1 MADTP
6 SKAPTNGTPDAADQ
20 PPQSGQKPRK
30 RRIGRLVFRALLLLL
45 IAVPISAAL
54 FALARPVDAERTWIG
69 VQRYWRH
76 TLASYKVPL
85 PGTPD
90 LWNLDKRLASHGL
103 AVGNPIFMR
112 IFKREFEL
120 ELWMLRDGKFHRF
133 ATYPICKWSGELG
146 PKIKT
151 GDRQAPEGFYT
162 VDAKALNPNS
172 AWHRSFNLG
181 FPNAFDRAHGRS
193 GSFLMVHG
201 GCGSIGCYA
210 MTNPVIDEIWK
221 LVTSALNG
229 GQQRF
234 QVQVFPF
241 RMTEANLARHSGS
254 PQSAFWAS
262 LKPGYDLFDANLT
275 PPKVSVCGK
284 TYAFGPGAE
293 GSDGSAPIEAGCP
306 TGSTAR

>member
-1 MADTP
+1 M
-6 SKAPTNGTPDAADQ
+6 
-20 PPQSGQKPRK
+20 
-30 RRIGRLVFRALLLLL
+30 RALRLAVLLS
-45 IAVPISAAL
+45 IAVAISAAI
-54 FALARPVDAERTWIG
+54 FALARPVDAERAWIG
-69 VQRYWRH
+69 IERHWRSL
-76 TLASYKVPL
+76 LAANGVTL

-90 LWNLDKRLASHGL
+90 LSSLDQRLAAHGL

-120 ELWMLRDGKFHRF
+120 ELWMMRDGRFHRF

-181 FPNAFDRAHGRS
+181 FPNTFDRAHGRT

-210 MTNPVIDEIWK
+210 MTNPVIDEIWR
-221 LVTSALNG
+221 LVTGALNK
-229 GQQRF
+229 GQPRF

-241 RMTEANLARHSGS
+241 RMTERNLARHEGS
-254 PQSAFWAS
+254 PLAPFWAS
-262 LKPGYDLFDANLT
+262 LKPGYDLFEASQV
-275 PPKVSVCGK
+275 PPKVTVCGK
-284 TYAFGPGAE
+284 RYAFAAGAE
-293 GSDGSAPIEAGCP
+293 GYDGSGSIDAGCP
-306 TGSTAR
+306 AAGASAP

>member
-1 MADTP
+1 M
-6 SKAPTNGTPDAADQ
+6 
-20 PPQSGQKPRK
+20 
-30 RRIGRLVFRALLLLL
+30 LAL
-45 IAVPISAAL
+45 AL
-54 FALARPVDAERTWIG
+54 AITVAIFALVRPVEAERAWIG
-69 VQRYWRH
+69 IERHWRS
-76 TLASYKVPL
+76 TLASYGVTL

-90 LWNLDKRLASHGL
+90 LASLDSRLSAHGVK
-103 AVGNPIFMR
+103 VGDPIFLR

-120 ELWMLRDGKFHRF
+120 ELWMKRDGRFQRF

-146 PKIKT
+146 PKLKT

-162 VDAKALNPNS
+162 VDAGALNPNS
-172 AWHRSFNLG
+172 AWRRSFNLG
-181 FPNAFDRAHGRS
+181 FPNAFDRAHGRT

-210 MTNPVIDEIWK
+210 MTNPVIDEIWR
-221 LVTSALNG
+221 LVTGALNG

-241 RMTEANLARHSGS
+241 RMTERNLARYGGS
-254 PQSAFWAS
+254 PLAPFWAS
-262 LKPGYDLFDANLT
+262 LKPGYDLFEASAV

-284 TYAFGPGAE
+284 QYAFAPGAP

-306 TGSTAR
+306 ASPAPTAR

>member
-120 ELWMLRDGKFHRF
+120 ELWMLRDGKFHR
-133 ATYPICKWSGELG
+133 LG
-146 PKIKT
+146 WI
-151 GDRQAPEGFYT
+151 FWH
-162 VDAKALNPNS
+162 S
-172 AWHRSFNLG
+172 AN
-181 FPNAFDRAHGRS
+181 HGAAQN
-193 GSFLMVHG
+193 
-201 GCGSIGCYA
+201 GCA
-210 MTNPVIDEIWK
+210 AERRDE
-221 LVTSALNG
+221 
-229 GQQRF
+229 QC
-234 QVQVFPF
+234 
-241 RMTEANLARHSGS
+241 
-254 PQSAFWAS
+254 
-262 LKPGYDLFDANLT
+262 
-275 PPKVSVCGK
+275 VC
-284 TYAFGPGAE
+284 
-293 GSDGSAPIEAGCP
+293 
-306 TGSTAR
+306 

>member
-1 MADTP
+1 M
-6 SKAPTNGTPDAADQ
+6 
-20 PPQSGQKPRK
+20 
-30 RRIGRLVFRALLLLL
+30 RALRLAVLLS
-45 IAVPISAAL
+45 IAVAISAAI
-54 FALARPVDAERTWIG
+54 FALARPVDAERAWIG
-69 VQRYWRH
+69 IERHWRSL
-76 TLASYKVPL
+76 LAANGVKL

-90 LWNLDKRLASHGL
+90 LASLDQRLAAHGL

-120 ELWMLRDGKFHRF
+120 ELWMMRDGRFHRF
-133 ATYPICKWSGELG
+133 STYPICKWSGELG

-181 FPNAFDRAHGRS
+181 FPNTFDRAHGRT

-210 MTNPVIDEIWK
+210 MTNPVIDEIWR
-221 LVTSALNG
+221 LVTGALNK
-229 GQQRF
+229 GQPRF

-241 RMTEANLARHSGS
+241 RMTERNLARHEGS
-254 PQSAFWAS
+254 PLAPFWAS
-262 LKPGYDLFDANLT
+262 LKPGYDLFEASQV
-275 PPKVSVCGK
+275 PPKVTVCGK
-284 TYAFGPGAE
+284 RYAFAAGAE
-293 GSDGSAPIEAGCP
+293 GYDGSGSIDAGCP
-306 TGSTAR
+306 AAGASAP

>member
-1 MADTP
+1 MLWR
-6 SKAPTNGTPDAADQ
+6 GL
-20 PPQSGQKPRK
+20 
-30 RRIGRLVFRALLLLL
+30 RLALSLSVAL
-45 IAVPISAAL
+45 AISAAI
-54 FALARPVDAERTWIG
+54 FVLARPVEAERAWIG
-69 VQRYWRH
+69 IERHWRSL
-76 TLASYKVPL
+76 LASHGVAL

-90 LWNLDKRLASHGL
+90 LANLDRRLAAHGL
-103 AVGNPIFMR
+103 KVGDPIFMR

-120 ELWMLRDGKFHRF
+120 ELWMMRDGRFHRF

-181 FPNAFDRAHGRS
+181 FPNTFDRAHGRT

-210 MTNPVIDEIWK
+210 MTNPVIDEIWR
-221 LVTSALNG
+221 LVTSALNN
-229 GQQRF
+229 GQPRF

-241 RMTEANLARHSGS
+241 RMTERNLGRHAGS
-254 PQSAFWAS
+254 SLAPFWAD
-262 LKPGYDLFDANLT
+262 LKSGYDLFEASQV
-275 PPKVSVCGK
+275 PPRVSVCGK
-284 TYAFGPGAE
+284 RYAFQPGAE
-293 GSDGSAPIEAGCP
+293 GYDGSAPVEAGCP
-306 TGSTAR
+306 ASTATP